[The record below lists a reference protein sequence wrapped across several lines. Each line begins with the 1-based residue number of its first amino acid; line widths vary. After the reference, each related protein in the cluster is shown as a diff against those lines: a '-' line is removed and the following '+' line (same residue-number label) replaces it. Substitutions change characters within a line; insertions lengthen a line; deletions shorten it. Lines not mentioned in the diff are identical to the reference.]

1 MRRISFETLCAEAL
15 SVYEPPLRQYPTYA
29 QMRQVLREFSLV
41 PGLQYCPDIKPT
53 VIATWIKL
61 HPQRSPV
68 RTLSLLRTFRA
79 ACNYALSSGYLD
91 RDPFGFRKVHDWV
104 LCEVVE
110 SEKPR
115 PPKHRKPDDLGRILA
130 LADQE
135 AALGSWK
142 AGRLQ
147 ALVYTY
153 AFTGMRKMEAL
164 RLRVGDI
171 DLDRRTVAITARRS
185 WRPKTPKSAAVLP
198 LAAPL
203 VAVLTLWLPR
213 SGGEWVFPGVRLK
226 APWTGGC
233 PGYKPLDEIRQLG
246 ERAGVPGITILGFRK
261 SIGTHAKTWG
271 LGQLELK
278 ALLRHTN
285 IETQKFYDEEAVESL
300 RPAVEKIQLRILSAG
315 A

>member
-1 MRRISFETLCAEAL
+1 MRRITFGTLTAEVL
-15 SVYEPPLRQYPTYA
+15 SVYEPPLRQYPTFA
-29 QMRQVLREFSLV
+29 QMRQVLREFAVL
-41 PGLQYCPDIKPT
+41 PGLNHCSDIKPT
-53 VIATWIKL
+53 VIAAWIKL

-91 RDPFGFRKVHDWV
+91 RDPFSFRKVHDWV

-115 PPKHRKPDDLGRILA
+115 SPRHRKPDDLGRILA
-130 LADQE
+130 QADKE
-135 AALGSWK
+135 AAMGSWK

-147 ALVYTY
+147 ALVYVY

-164 RLRVGDI
+164 RLRVHDV
-171 DLDRRTVAITARRS
+171 DLGRRTVSITARRN
-185 WRPKTPKSAAVLP
+185 WRPKTAKSAAVLP
-198 LAAPL
+198 LAIPL
-203 VAVLTLWLPR
+203 AEVLALWVPR
-213 SGGEWVFPGVRLK
+213 CGGEFVFPGVTLK

-233 PGYKPLDEIRQLG
+233 PGYKPLDEIKQLG

-278 ALLRHTN
+278 ALLRHTSV
-285 IETQKFYDEEAVESL
+285 ETQKYYDEEAVESL
-300 RPAVEKIQLRILSAG
+300 RSAVDKIQLRITLTG
-315 A
+315 T